1 MTNMSATSVPP
12 RLTLARARALMVD
25 LLNGFSTKS
34 FQQKLEKLVS
44 AQGHSALFH
53 VPGRKELAL
62 SVQDSVLPRYGFEGS
77 EAGVAEMVRA
87 LQPLL
92 ATDSGL
98 AELSKTIREKLRMSG
113 EANNRKEESENSDE
127 ELLNGKKRIKLES
140 AIALQNALLAS
151 YSGPEFQMKLRK
163 LMRKDED
170 PKTLMQNR
178 KKLILEVQVA
188 VLPKYGFSASEAG
201 VQEMKEA
208 FEEWKSNSDVQNMNR
223 AIEEQ
228 LVACISNAIAERDGY
243 SQCKAATDKCSRAG
257 LRPRAATDGAM
268 ARQISSSTAM
278 PTLLR
283 ERAESA
289 TASMPRQISGNA
301 AIVGLPRQVSVCSAT
316 SDVMRQVS
324 VSTTAS
330 DLTDVRC
337 EPISKAETLELLQEL
352 LQGFSSDDF
361 QWKLA
366 LLKQG
371 QARTGF
377 GLDGLEEI
385 ALKVQKKVLPRHG
398 FRGTRRGVAAMVD
411 ECSRYAHDSEVADL
425 RNKINDKLG
434 MDAVA
439 RQRFWKRLGKSAP
452 RA

>member
-1 MTNMSATSVPP
+1 M
-12 RLTLARARALMVD
+12 MVD
-25 LLNGFSTKS
+25 LLNGFSTKR
-34 FQQKLEKLVS
+34 FQQKLDKLVS
-44 AQGHSALFH
+44 AQGSPDLFH

-62 SVQDSVLPRYGFEGS
+62 SVQECVLPQYGFEGS
-77 EAGVAEMVRA
+77 EAGVAEMVKA

-92 ATDSGL
+92 ATDNGL
-98 AELSKTIREKLRMSG
+98 AELSKTIRQQLKMSG
-113 EANNRKEESENSDE
+113 ETKSMKEDSENSDE
-127 ELLNGKKRIKLES
+127 ELLNGKKQIKLEK
-140 AIALQNALLAS
+140 AIALQNALLAA

-170 PKTLMQNR
+170 AKTLMQNR
-178 KKLILEVQVA
+178 KKLILEVQVT
-188 VLPKYGFSASEAG
+188 VLPKYGFSASAAG

-208 FEEWKSNSDVQNMNR
+208 FEEWKSNSEVQNLNR

-228 LVACISNAIAERDGY
+228 LVACISNALAERDGY
-243 SQCKAATDKCSRAG
+243 SQCKAAG

-268 ARQISSSTAM
+268 PRQISSSTAM
-278 PTLLR
+278 PR
-283 ERAESA
+283 QRAESA
-289 TASMPRQISGNA
+289 MLSMARQISGNA
-301 AIVGLPRQVSVCSAT
+301 AMPELPRQVSVSSES

-324 VSTTAS
+324 VSTAAS
-330 DLTDVRC
+330 DMADVRS
-337 EPISKAETLELLQEL
+337 EPISKAETMELLQEL

-361 QWKLA
+361 QWKLS

-385 ALKVQKKVLPRHG
+385 ALKVQKKVLPRYG
-398 FRGTRRGVAAMVD
+398 FKGTRRGVAAMVD
-411 ECSRYAHDSEVADL
+411 ECSRYAQDAEVANL